1 MAGQRTSYCNSIKH
15 YKIKLE
21 QFKLEN
27 FSKKKCCVVSLSDHT
42 SFFYLLLMLI
52 IPKAK
57 PIYLTFS
64 GNNESV
70 CFKPEKH

>member
-27 FSKKKCCVVSLSDHT
+27 FSKKNCVVSLSDHT

-57 PIYLTFS
+57 PIYLPFL
-64 GNNESV
+64 GYNESV